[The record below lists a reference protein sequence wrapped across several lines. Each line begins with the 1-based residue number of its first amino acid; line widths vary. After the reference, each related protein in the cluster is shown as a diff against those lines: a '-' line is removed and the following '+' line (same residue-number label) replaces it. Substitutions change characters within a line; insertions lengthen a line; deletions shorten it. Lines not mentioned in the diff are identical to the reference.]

1 MAADHSK
8 LHVALCDTLEGWD
21 GWEIGR
27 KLKREGPCA
36 NLWLIHVDVWQ
47 EPTQHCNAMFLQLKI
62 NKTFKKKTNTDG
74 LFGVI
79 SPQGTTPA
87 PTMETA
93 GAVGG
98 CWETDFFVFFFS
110 LSIKL

>member
-1 MAADHSK
+1 M
-8 LHVALCDTLEGWD
+8 
-21 GWEIGR
+21 
-27 KLKREGPCA
+27 
-36 NLWLIHVDVWQ
+36 DVWQ

-62 NKTFKKKTNTDG
+62 NKKLKKKPNTDG

-79 SPQGTTPA
+79 SPQGTAPA

-98 CWETDFFVFFFS
+98 CWETDFFVLFFFT
-110 LSIKL
+110 LDKAYNALLLLTIQI